1 MFIPYSRQNIQN
13 DDISAVCAA
22 LEDDIITC
30 GKRVDEFERALCEYI
45 GVKFAVVMNS
55 ATSAL
60 HAGYLALG
68 LSQNDEIITSPIT
81 FAATAN
87 VRSRCALGRR

>member
-30 GKRVDEFERALCEYI
+30 GKRVDEFEHALCEYI

-60 HAGYLALG
+60 HAGYLAPR
-68 LSQNDEIITSPIT
+68 T
-81 FAATAN
+81 
-87 VRSRCALGRR
+87 

>member
-45 GVKFAVVMNS
+45 GVKFAVVMN
-55 ATSAL
+55 
-60 HAGYLALG
+60 
-68 LSQNDEIITSPIT
+68 
-81 FAATAN
+81 
-87 VRSRCALGRR
+87 